1 MLRVKAFVRRNWP
14 ELLVS
19 LWPLLYFWPLVLGTR
34 RLFWG
39 LPLLQFVPWRVLVR
53 AAFFARHLPLWTDAL
68 GMGAP
73 LLANLQSAVF
83 YPPNF
88 LALLLPPDYVIG
100 LLAVLHLSLG
110 GLGMVRLARHLG
122 LSPFAAALAGLA
134 FGFSDYFVARLW
146 FITINNAAAWLPW
159 LVMAADKTLC
169 GNKRAPFWL
178 AVLLATQI
186 LAGHAQTTFYTLLLV
201 SGWGCWRA
209 WQLRNG
215 RGLLTMA
222 FAGALGF
229 LLVAVQLLPT
239 AELLVQSQRSSAVG
253 YEFATTYSLWPWRL
267 LSFLA
272 PTFFGHPAEGNFW
285 AYPTYW
291 EDAAYIGLL
300 PLAMAFYALLRS
312 RKTGN
317 RSLVI
322 FLFGIGLVSVLL
334 ALGKFAPFFPYLYR
348 YVPGFDMFQAP
359 ARLLLLYVFS
369 LSLLAGFGFEML
381 RPSPRLQYWSRL
393 GIAAA
398 GLIVLIGL
406 LGWVAASGG
415 GSLLEL
421 RAPQAE
427 RLFTAGRA
435 LTISGVLGLAT
446 LILLLRLPTQRTR
459 RWMVVTLGLLIFD
472 LGLAAYDL
480 IPLIDP
486 RLYSATN
493 PSAKPVQN
501 AVGDGRVFYFAADE
515 YQVRFERVF
524 VLDDFGDSGVDKWLE
539 ARAWLLPNF
548 AVLDGINFANNFDPL
563 LAGAYSDFIEAVE
576 AAPLRSQEKLLQIA
590 GVSVVVSPIPRAPW
604 DAIYENGDQRIYRI
618 VAGQRVRFVSQ
629 ACTVPSS
636 SAAFALMNRPEFD
649 PDTLVVI
656 QTQVAAAP
664 ACSKVSIENRSP
676 SIADLRLQK
685 NADPHHIAIE
695 IDTQEEGWLVLADT
709 HYPGWTTFLDG
720 VPIEHFRANGSF
732 RAVPVPAGEHQ
743 IEFTYSPRSFSIGF
757 GLSLLGVVLW
767 IGGWF
772 LITRRA

>member
-1 MLRVKAFVRRNWP
+1 MLRAKAFVLRNWP

-19 LWPLLYFWPLVLGTR
+19 LWPLLYFWPLVLGTH

-53 AAFFARHLPLWTDAL
+53 DALLAGHLPLWTDAL

-88 LALLLPPDYVIG
+88 LALLLPPDYVVG
-100 LLAVLHLSLG
+100 LLAVLHLSFG

-122 LSPFAAALAGLA
+122 LPPFAAAIAGLA

-159 LVMAADKTLC
+159 LVLAADKTVR
-169 GNKRAPFWL
+169 GNKHAPLWL
-178 AVLLATQI
+178 AMLLALQI

-201 SGWGCWRA
+201 GVWGCWRA
-209 WQLRNG
+209 WQLRKG
-215 RGLLTMA
+215 RGLLTLA

-229 LLVAVQLLPT
+229 LLVVVQLLPT
-239 AELLVQSQRSSAVG
+239 AEYLLQSQRSSAIG

-291 EDAAYIGLL
+291 EDAAYIGML
-300 PLAMAFYALLRS
+300 PLALAIYAFLRG
-312 RKTGN
+312 RKNDN

-322 FLFGIGLVSVLL
+322 FLFGVGLVSVLL
-334 ALGKFAPFFPYLYR
+334 ALGKFAPFFPFLYR

-359 ARLLLLYVFS
+359 ARMLLLYVFS
-369 LSLLAGFGFEML
+369 LSLLAGFGVEML
-381 RPSPRLQYWSRL
+381 RLSLRLQYWSRL

-406 LGWVAASGG
+406 LGWIVASGG
-415 GSLLEL
+415 GGLLGL
-421 RAPQAE
+421 SASQAE
-427 RLFTAGRA
+427 SLFTAGRA
-435 LTISGVLGLAT
+435 LTIGGVLGFSAL
-446 LILLLRLPTQRTR
+446 LLLLRQPAQRSP
-459 RWMVVTLGLLIFD
+459 RWMVVTLGLLVVD
-472 LGLAAYDL
+472 LGLAARNL
-480 IPLIDP
+480 NPLVDP

-493 PSAKPVQN
+493 PSARTVRN

-524 VLDDFGDSGVDKWLE
+524 VLDDFGGNAVDKWLQ

-563 LAGAYSDFIEAVE
+563 LAVAYSDFIEAVE
-576 AAPLRSQEKLLQIA
+576 TAPLRSQEKLLQIA
-590 GVSVVVSPIPRAPW
+590 GVSAVVSPIARPTW
-604 DAIYENGDQRIYRI
+604 EAIYENGDQRIYRI
-618 VAGQRVRFVSQ
+618 PAGQRVRFVPQ
-629 ACTVPSS
+629 ACTLPNS

-656 QTQVAAAP
+656 QTLVAVAP
-664 ACSKVSIENRSP
+664 ACSEVSIENRSP
-676 SIADLRLQK
+676 SIAALRLQK
-685 NADPHHIAIE
+685 MDDPHHISIE

-709 HYPGWTTFLDG
+709 YYPGWVTFLNG
-720 VPIEHFRANGSF
+720 EPIEHFRANGSF
-732 RAVPVPAGEHQ
+732 RAVPVPAGEKQ
-743 IEFTYSPRSFSIGF
+743 IDFTYSPRSFNIGL
-757 GLSLLGVVLW
+757 GLSLLAMVLW
-767 IGGWF
+767 VGGWF
-772 LITRRA
+772 LMARRA

>member
-1 MLRVKAFVRRNWP
+1 MLRAKSFVRRNWP

-53 AAFFARHLPLWTDAL
+53 DSLFAGHLPLWTDAL

-83 YPPNF
+83 YPPNL

-100 LLAVLHLSLG
+100 VLAVLHLSLG
-110 GLGMVRLARHLG
+110 GLGMVRLARYLG
-122 LSPFAAALAGLA
+122 LSSFAAAVAGLA

-159 LVMAADKTLC
+159 LVVAADKTVR

-178 AVLLATQI
+178 AMLMALQI
-186 LAGHAQTTFYTLLLV
+186 LAGHAQTTFYTLLLL

-209 WQLRNG
+209 WQLRNA

-272 PTFFGHPAEGNFW
+272 PTFFGHPVEDNFW

-291 EDAAYIGLL
+291 EDAAYIGIL
-300 PLAMAFYALLRS
+300 PLALAIYAFLRG
-312 RKTGN
+312 RKNDN
-317 RSLVI
+317 RLLVI
-322 FLFGIGLVSVLL
+322 FLFGVGLVSVLL
-334 ALGKFAPFFPYLYR
+334 SLGKFAPFFPFLFR

-359 ARLLLLYVFS
+359 ARMLLLYVFS
-369 LSLLAGFGFEML
+369 LSLLAGFGVEML
-381 RPSPRLQYWSRL
+381 RPSPRLQHWSRL

-415 GSLLEL
+415 GGLLEL
-421 RAPQAE
+421 RASQAE
-427 RLFTAGRA
+427 SLLTAGRA
-435 LTISGVLGLAT
+435 LTIGGLLGFAVLL
-446 LILLLRLPTQRTR
+446 LLLRQPAQRTR
-459 RWMVVTLGLLIFD
+459 RWMLAALGLLVLD
-472 LGLAAYDL
+472 LGLAARNL
-480 IPLIDP
+480 NPLVDP
-486 RLYSATN
+486 RLYTETN
-493 PSAKPVQN
+493 PSARTVRN
-501 AVGDGRVFYFAADE
+501 AIGDGRVFYFAADE
-515 YQVRFERVF
+515 YLVRFERVF
-524 VLDDFGDSGVDKWLE
+524 VLDDFGGTAVDKWLQ

-548 AVLDGINFANNFDPL
+548 AVLDGIKFANNFDPL
-563 LAGAYSDFIEAVE
+563 LAEAYNDFIEAVE
-576 AAPLRSQEKLLQIA
+576 AAPVRSQEKLLQIA
-590 GVSVVVSPIPRAPW
+590 GVSAVVSPIARPTW
-604 DAIYENGDQRIYRI
+604 ETIYENGDQRIYRI
-618 VAGQRVRFVSQ
+618 AAGQRVRFVPQ
-629 ACTVPSS
+629 ACTLPSS
-636 SAAFALMNRPEFD
+636 SAAFALMYRPEFD
-649 PDTLVVI
+649 PDTLLVI
-656 QTQVAAAP
+656 QTLVAIAP
-664 ACSKVSIENRSP
+664 ACSEVSIENRST
-676 SIADLRLQK
+676 SIAALRLHK
-685 NADPHHIAIE
+685 IDNPHHISIE
-695 IDTQEEGWLVLADT
+695 ISTQEKGWLVLADT

-720 VPIEHFRANGSF
+720 DPIELFRANGSF
-732 RAVPVPAGEHQ
+732 RAVSVPAGDHQ
-743 IEFTYSPRSFSIGF
+743 VEFTYSPRSFSIGL
-757 GLSLLGVVLW
+757 GLSLLAMLLW

-772 LITRRA
+772 LIAKRA